1 MLLHDESVD
10 ISARCLIR
18 QLTSICRQESEM
30 ILYMRIRAVSVFC
43 IALFALTS
51 CGSTPQ
57 SAIEITSAPAV
68 SAAGNLGEVASVTR
82 LIALANGSAEIID
95 AMGFKKLIVGRDIAS
110 TDESLKEIPIV
121 STGHQIVAEKIIALQ
136 PDLVIIDE
144 SVGPQEAIAAIRK
157 AGIRVELINEV
168 WSVDD
173 ITTKVAAIAQLI
185 GLPLSGEALISAI
198 DSTIA
203 LVGKKVSDS
212 PRIAFLYLRGG
223 SSIYLLGGKGSGADS
238 MLNALGAIDV
248 GAVVSKV
255 PFSPF
260 TAESFAAEDPEILL
274 VMSKGLESVG
284 GVDGL
289 VTLPGIAQSTAGKNR
304 AVIAV
309 DDSLLLSFGPRT
321 PNLLLKLA
329 DAIEKIRT

>member
-1 MLLHDESVD
+1 
-10 ISARCLIR
+10 
-18 QLTSICRQESEM
+18 
-30 ILYMRIRAVSVFC
+30 MRIRAVGVLC

-51 CGSTPQ
+51 CSSTPQ
-57 SAIEITSAPAV
+57 SAIEITSASAV
-68 SAAGNLGEVASVTR
+68 SIPENTNEVASITR
-82 LIALANGSAEIID
+82 IVALANGSAEIID

-110 TDESLKEIPIV
+110 TDQSLKEIPVV
-121 STGHQIVAEKIIALQ
+121 STGHQINAEKIIALQ
-136 PDLVIIDE
+136 PELVIIDE
-144 SVGPQEAIAAIRK
+144 SVGPQEAIAAVRK

-168 WSVDD
+168 WSVND
-173 ITTKVAAIAQLI
+173 ITKKVDAIAELIELPQSGQALSAAIT
-185 GLPLSGEALISAI
+185 SSIS
-198 DSTIA
+198 
-203 LVGKKVSDS
+203 LVGKKLSNS

-238 MLNALGAIDV
+238 MLSALGATDV
-248 GAVVSKV
+248 GAQISAV

-289 VTLPGIAQSTAGKNR
+289 VALPGVAQTTAGKNR
-304 AVIAV
+304 AVIAI

-321 PNLLLKLA
+321 PDLLLKIA
-329 DAIEKIRT
+329 EAIEKFSA

>member
-1 MLLHDESVD
+1 
-10 ISARCLIR
+10 
-18 QLTSICRQESEM
+18 M
-30 ILYMRIRAVSVFC
+30 ILHMRIRAVSVVC
-43 IALFALTS
+43 IALFTLTS

-57 SAIEITSAPAV
+57 SAIEITSASTV
-68 SAAGNLGEVASVTR
+68 SLAENTREVASITR
-82 LIALANGSAEIID
+82 IVALANGSAEIID

-110 TDESLKEIPIV
+110 TDKSLEDIPVV

-144 SVGPQEAIAAIRK
+144 SVGPQEAIAAVRK

-168 WSVDD
+168 WSVKD
-173 ITTKVAAIAQLI
+173 ITKKVVEIAQLI
-185 GLPLSGEALISAI
+185 ELPLSGQALAKAI
-198 DSTIA
+198 DLNIS
-203 LVGKKVSDS
+203 LVNQQVSGS

-238 MLNALGAIDV
+238 MLNALGAVDV
-248 GAVVSKV
+248 GAAVSNV

-260 TAESFAAEDPEILL
+260 TAESFANEDPEILL

-284 GVDGL
+284 GIDGL
-289 VTLPGIAQSTAGKNR
+289 VALPGVAQSTAGKNR
-304 AVIAV
+304 AVIAI

-321 PNLLLKLA
+321 PDLLLKIA
-329 DAIEKIRT
+329 EAIETVRK

>member
-1 MLLHDESVD
+1 
-10 ISARCLIR
+10 
-18 QLTSICRQESEM
+18 
-30 ILYMRIRAVSVFC
+30 MRIRAVSVVC
-43 IALFALTS
+43 IALFTLTS

-57 SAIEITSAPAV
+57 SAIEITSASTV
-68 SAAGNLGEVASVTR
+68 SLAENTREVASITR
-82 LIALANGSAEIID
+82 IVALANGSAEIID

-110 TDESLKEIPIV
+110 TDKSLEDIPVV

-144 SVGPQEAIAAIRK
+144 SVGPQEAIAAVRK

-168 WSVDD
+168 WSVKD
-173 ITTKVAAIAQLI
+173 ITKKVVEIAQLI
-185 GLPLSGEALISAI
+185 ELPLSGQALAKAI
-198 DSTIA
+198 DLNIS
-203 LVGKKVSDS
+203 LVNQQVSGS

-238 MLNALGAIDV
+238 MLNALGAVDV
-248 GAVVSKV
+248 GAAVSNV

-260 TAESFAAEDPEILL
+260 TAESFANEDPEILL

-284 GVDGL
+284 GIDGL
-289 VTLPGIAQSTAGKNR
+289 VALPGVAQSTAGKNR
-304 AVIAV
+304 AVIAI

-321 PNLLLKLA
+321 PDLLLKIA
-329 DAIEKIRT
+329 EAIETVRK

>member
-1 MLLHDESVD
+1 
-10 ISARCLIR
+10 
-18 QLTSICRQESEM
+18 M
-30 ILYMRIRAVSVFC
+30 ILDMRIRAASVFC
-43 IALFALTS
+43 IALFTLTS
-51 CGSTPQ
+51 CGSSPQ
-57 SAIEITSAPAV
+57 SAIEITSASSV
-68 SAAGNLGEVASVTR
+68 SLAENTSEVASVTR
-82 LIALANGSAEIID
+82 LVALANGSAEIID
-95 AMGFKKLIVGRDIAS
+95 ALGFKKLIVGRDIAS
-110 TDESLKEIPIV
+110 TDRSLEEIPIV

-144 SVGPQEAIAAIRK
+144 SVGPQEAITTIRE

-168 WSVDD
+168 WSVND
-173 ITTKVAAIAQLI
+173 ITKKVAAIAQLI
-185 GLPLSGEALISAI
+185 GLPLRGEALIDAI

-203 LVGKKVSDS
+203 RVSQKISGS

-238 MLNALGAIDV
+238 MLSVLGATDV
-248 GAVVSKV
+248 GANVSEV

-260 TAESFAAEDPEILL
+260 TAESFAVEDPEILL

-289 VTLPGIAQSTAGKNR
+289 LALPGIAQSTAGKNR

-329 DAIEKIRT
+329 DAIEKVRT